1 MALLGLGMRLKVLSL
16 LLAAGLLPFSSAQA
30 GFETS
35 HVEIST
41 PTSAW
46 LVGPSLVAD
55 TDATRGLHVPCIM
68 VNQFSSGHSVRFSA
82 GGEKVYAIAID
93 YRQRLF
99 NKAELYDV
107 ELGVGNSFDAV
118 VSALAYN
125 TDTLLISMQGFPD
138 FYDALKTSKTMFI
151 KHGDDVVDL
160 ALAGVPEGLER
171 VEACYSDSVKNSS
184 AQAAAPSASQGGL
197 GDITPM
203 PGEVGAS
210 ADASATAAVPSV
222 APMMPQVEDSV
233 EEHQQEVDALIDDL
247 LQVSADTPKTGSVDK
262 IVKGGPVAVTGGR
275 LARTWASPDLQDT
288 LPAPAAPPRAN
299 EHARVPQSDPVANQV
314 RTWRAIRGS
323 SLREII
329 DVWAQKENVRV
340 VWMAGEEFT
349 IQESMS
355 VQGKFEDAILTVL
368 NQFGEENARPVGKI
382 YVDPQF
388 NQKVLLVE
396 AKKNF

>member
-151 KHGDDVVDL
+151 KNGDDTVDL
-160 ALAGVPEGLER
+160 ALAGVSEGLER
-171 VEACYSDSVKNSS
+171 VETCYSDSVKNH
-184 AQAAAPSASQGGL
+184 ATQAAMPSAIPGEL

-203 PGEVGAS
+203 PEETQNS
-210 ADASATAAVPSV
+210 IKDTAAAPAV

-233 EEHQQEVDALIDDL
+233 KEHQQEVDALIDDL
-247 LQVSADTPKTGSVDK
+247 LQVSADTPKTGNVDK

-299 EHARVPQSDPVANQV
+299 EHARAPQSEPVANQV